1 MLLYPLQSRWS
12 SKYAPC
18 AERKE
23 HFYETPKEAGRYAQ
37 LLLGAAILAF
47 GLFNVH
53 QQSRITEGGV
63 LGATLLLQHWL
74 GISPAI
80 SEVVM
85 DVACYLL
92 GIKYLG
98 KSFLRYSLVATG
110 GFAVFYALFAR
121 MGYLLPSMAHLPLL
135 AAVVGGLFVGLGVGL
150 VVRAGGAAGGDDA
163 LALVIAKL
171 FRWPVSRAYLFTDLV
186 VSGSVLELYS
196 RGKHCLLS
204 VDGDAVLLRHR
215 ENSHIPP
222 QQGLSHFP
230 PAPQAAPEAK
240 GHGPQDAAHQ
250 GHQQI
255 THAPCPG
262 CVAHKRPQ
270 QWLEPHANAQD
281 QGQAKGQLAHLCPPH
296 GPGIKVQ
303 PAAIHQP
310 SDNDA
315 QGGTQELPGRI
326 HPMRVKKGITAG
338 ARRAP
343 G

>member
-1 MLLYPLQSRWS
+1 MKPQ
-12 SKYAPC
+12 
-18 AERKE
+18 
-23 HFYETPKEAGRYAQ
+23 KEAGRYAQ

-98 KSFLRYSLVATG
+98 KGFLRYSLVATG

-186 VSGSVLELYS
+186 VLVLSLSYIPVANIVCS
-196 RGKHCLLS
+196 LLTVTLSSFVIGKIH
-204 VDGDAVLLRHR
+204 AYHR
-215 ENSHIPP
+215 SK
-222 QQGLSHFP
+222 
-230 PAPQAAPEAK
+230 A
-240 GHGPQDAAHQ
+240 
-250 GHQQI
+250 
-255 THAPCPG
+255 
-262 CVAHKRPQ
+262 
-270 QWLEPHANAQD
+270 
-281 QGQAKGQLAHLCPPH
+281 
-296 GPGIKVQ
+296 
-303 PAAIHQP
+303 
-310 SDNDA
+310 
-315 QGGTQELPGRI
+315 
-326 HPMRVKKGITAG
+326 
-338 ARRAP
+338 
-343 G
+343 